1 MATTTITR
9 IPAMI
14 QCFRYGWTTSFS
26 FPTFAGQQGIV
37 LSNNDVV
44 FIFWSSGDGQIH
56 TATIYGNMSGLI
68 SVSRSGNTV
77 TVTSTANRAYTV
89 FTLI

>member
-1 MATTTITR
+1 MAESKITR
-9 IPAMI
+9 IPTQI
-14 QCFRYGWTTSFS
+14 QCYRYGWTTQFS
-26 FPTFAGQQGIV
+26 IPTYAGQQGIV
-37 LSNNDVV
+37 LSNSDTM
-44 FIFWSSGDGQIH
+44 FMFWSSGDGQVH

-68 SVSRSGNTV
+68 SVSRSGNTI